1 MDQLLNNTQYLL
13 FLTFLLILTIYP
25 YTWLKVF
32 LLCITVLYGGY
43 LWTTGQHV
51 FVISLFVIGLF
62 LLYNLLKTVFH
73 LI

>member
-13 FLTFLLILTIYP
+13 YLTLLLILTIYP
-25 YTWLKVF
+25 YTLLKVF
-32 LLCITVLYGGY
+32 LLGITVLYGGY

-62 LLYNLLKTVFH
+62 LLYNLAKTFLH
-73 LI
+73 LV